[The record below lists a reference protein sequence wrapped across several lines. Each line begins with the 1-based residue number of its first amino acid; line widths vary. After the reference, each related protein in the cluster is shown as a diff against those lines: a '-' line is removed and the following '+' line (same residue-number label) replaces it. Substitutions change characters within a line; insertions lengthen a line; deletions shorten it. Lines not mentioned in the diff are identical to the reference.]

1 MTLQTDD
8 HRFMEFTERY
18 LRSYWMTKVANFA
31 AVILWNILHILVI
44 IYCWVDSMVHIL
56 ESYLITY
63 GVLKKY
69 KSLDASKLRYLAI
82 VVDSEEAYQTSEV
95 IELLHWLA
103 AIGVKHVCLYDME
116 GVLKDSQQTIIS
128 KCNARPWKGVEATEA
143 FLKPSQL
150 TLEFVSLSDG
160 KEGVVKAANLLFLK
174 YKDYNE
180 DKPKFT
186 ESLLDEALRIVGC
199 SGPEPDLLLIYG
211 TARCHLGFP
220 AWRMRYT
227 EIVHMGRL
235 KCKKYG
241 SLIKAIYRFTTI
253 RQNYGK

>member
-31 AVILWNILHILVI
+31 AIILWNILHILVT

-95 IELLHWLA
+95 IELLHWLT

-128 KCNARPWKGVEATEA
+128 KCNARPWK
-143 FLKPSQL
+143 
-150 TLEFVSLSDG
+150 
-160 KEGVVKAANLLFLK
+160 
-174 YKDYNE
+174 YKDYKE

-186 ESLLDEALRIVGC
+186 EPLLDEALRIVGC